1 LTKLLKCLTQST
13 EVKSTNANQCAQTG
27 RLHREFWAASCQIG
41 TYNLGVSYVQG
52 EVMSTQTHK
61 GSFEYPRESRW
72 NVTEGIHDN
81 RSMYVRVNVSAAQ
94 LARDP
99 RYRTRVGIA
108 VPLKA
113 PTPAGLPTT
122 SESGQLDAVEDA
134 LCSSLE
140 AAQTS
145 LHVLTITTAGMRE
158 FVFYT
163 RSASEAQAAIT
174 AVQEQIFSYVLQS
187 YVDDDPQWEV
197 YANFS

>member
-1 LTKLLKCLTQST
+1 
-13 EVKSTNANQCAQTG
+13 
-27 RLHREFWAASCQIG
+27 
-41 TYNLGVSYVQG
+41 
-52 EVMSTQTHK
+52 MSTRTHK
-61 GSFEYPRESRW
+61 SSFEYPKESRW
-72 NVTEGIHDN
+72 NVTEGTHDN
-81 RSMYVRVNVSAAQ
+81 RSIYVRVNVSAAQ

-99 RYRTRVGIA
+99 RYRTRIGIA

-113 PTPAGLPTT
+113 PTPAGFPTT

-174 AVQEQIFSYVLQS
+174 ALQRQISSYVLQS